1 MDEEIAI
8 IDKNTRN
15 EKIKKF
21 LVKNKFFLISSLI
34 IIIFLT
40 ISYLS
45 FEGYQKNKK
54 VKISNMYNSTTVDF
68 TLGNKFDAEKKLTEI
83 IKKRDST
90 YSPLALYFLIDN
102 KIIKDKKKLNQLFDI
117 IIIEIKLETEIKN
130 LLIYKKALFNS
141 DLESENNLLKI
152 LNPIISTESIWKP
165 HALYLMAEYFYNKNE
180 KQKAKEFFNKILLLN
195 NVNQDIQLKSKNRL
209 NRDLSD

>member
-8 IDKNTRN
+8 IDTNTRN
-15 EKIKKF
+15 EKIKNF

-45 FEGYQKNKK
+45 FDGYQKNKK

-83 IKKRDST
+83 IKKKDST

-117 IIIEIKLETEIKN
+117 IITEIKLETEIKN

-152 LNPIISTESIWKP
+152 LNPIINTESIWKP

>member
-15 EKIKKF
+15 EKIKNF

-40 ISYLS
+40 SSYWS

-68 TLGNKFDAEKKLTEI
+68 ILDNKFDAEKKLTEI

-90 YSPLALYFLIDN
+90 YSPSALYFLIDN

-117 IIIEIKLETEIKN
+117 IITEIKLETEIKN
-130 LLIYKKALFNS
+130 LLIYKKGLFNS
-141 DLESENNLLKI
+141 DSESENNLLKI

-165 HALYLMAEYFYNKNE
+165 HALYLMAEYFYSKNE

>member
-8 IDKNTRN
+8 IDTNTRN
-15 EKIKKF
+15 EKIKNF

-83 IKKRDST
+83 IKKKR
-90 YSPLALYFLIDN
+90 
-102 KIIKDKKKLNQLFDI
+102 QHLFSFGSI
-117 IIIEIKLETEIKN
+117 
-130 LLIYKKALFNS
+130 LFN
-141 DLESENNLLKI
+141 
-152 LNPIISTESIWKP
+152 
-165 HALYLMAEYFYNKNE
+165 
-180 KQKAKEFFNKILLLN
+180 
-195 NVNQDIQLKSKNRL
+195 R
-209 NRDLSD
+209 

>member
-8 IDKNTRN
+8 IDTNTRN
-15 EKIKKF
+15 EKIKNF

-117 IIIEIKLETEIKN
+117 IITEIKLETEIKN

-152 LNPIISTESIWKP
+152 LNPIINTESIWKP

>member
-21 LVKNKFFLISSLI
+21 LVKNKFFIISSLI

-117 IIIEIKLETEIKN
+117 IITEIKLETEIKN